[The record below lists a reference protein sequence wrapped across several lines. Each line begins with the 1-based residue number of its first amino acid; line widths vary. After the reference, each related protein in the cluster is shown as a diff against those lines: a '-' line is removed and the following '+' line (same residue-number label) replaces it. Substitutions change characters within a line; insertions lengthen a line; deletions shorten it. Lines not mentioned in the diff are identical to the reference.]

1 MGDIVQALQQQF
13 DITAAEMFTLDA
25 VNAGEFLEV
34 YRGVL
39 PSAEFSGLL
48 DELTSGKFLEPSKV
62 SSTCSATPCLPC
74 SNLCRLALT
83 YISPGA
89 LLEVLLQ

>member
-13 DITAAEMFTLDA
+13 DISAAEMVTLDA

-48 DELTSGKFLEPSKV
+48 DELTSGMLPVPDKV
-62 SSTCSATPCLPC
+62 LQMFNARSCMLASADK
-74 SNLCRLALT
+74 
-83 YISPGA
+83 
-89 LLEVLLQ
+89 